1 MKQICIGQV
10 KVIQYWL
17 MIKYLQFM
25 LLLSN
30 LAAPLFFGICSV
42 FAQEMF
48 SQTFLFIPCP
58 SEVSA
63 LHLSYPRSEEE
74 EQGEEESQ
82 SNQWTVKLDKARDK
96 TRTNWMMHI
105 VGAQASEE
113 QRD

>member
-1 MKQICIGQV
+1 
-10 KVIQYWL
+10 
-17 MIKYLQFM
+17 M

-30 LAAPLFFGICSV
+30 LAAPFSFGICSV

-48 SQTFLFIPCP
+48 SQTFLFIPCL